1 MQKSKVGLLVV
12 GILAFIGYKYYENI
26 NNFIETVTF
35 KVHKMNIDLL
45 ASLSSGLQF
54 VILPSIFTISNTSN
68 LNAKINYIAL
78 EFFYNKK
85 LIGTVG
91 GNKEIEIK
99 AGSSTFVETTVK
111 LSTAELIKIVPSVKE
126 FLQGQRTFEI
136 KGVIKTNLGNVKV
149 NETVT
154 V

>member
-85 LIGTVG
+85 L
-91 GNKEIEIK
+91 KYFKKIK
-99 AGSSTFVETTVK
+99 
-111 LSTAELIKIVPSVKE
+111 
-126 FLQGQRTFEI
+126 
-136 KGVIKTNLGNVKV
+136 
-149 NETVT
+149 
-154 V
+154 

>member
-91 GNKEIEIK
+91 GDKIIEIK
-99 AGSSTFVETTVK
+99 AGSNTFVETTVK
-111 LSTAELIKIVPSVKE
+111 LKTTELIKIVPSLKE
-126 FLQGQRTFEI
+126 FLQGQRTLEI
-136 KGVIKTNLGNVKV
+136 KGVIKTSLGNVKV

>member
-12 GILAFIGYKYYENI
+12 GILAFIGYKYYVNI

-85 LIGTVG
+85 LIGKVG

-111 LSTAELIKIVPSVKE
+111 LSTHQLIKIVPSVKE
-126 FLQGQRTFEI
+126 FLQGQRTFDI

-149 NETVT
+149 NETVS